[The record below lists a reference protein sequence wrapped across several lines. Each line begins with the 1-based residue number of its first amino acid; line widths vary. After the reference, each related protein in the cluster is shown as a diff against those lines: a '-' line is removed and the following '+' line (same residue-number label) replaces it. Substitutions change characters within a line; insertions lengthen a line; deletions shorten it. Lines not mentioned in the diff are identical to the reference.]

1 MSKIWF
7 KVVDLSAAAILDV
20 EEKEGLVGASGAVF

>member
-1 MSKIWF
+1 
-7 KVVDLSAAAILDV
+7 VDLSAAAILDV